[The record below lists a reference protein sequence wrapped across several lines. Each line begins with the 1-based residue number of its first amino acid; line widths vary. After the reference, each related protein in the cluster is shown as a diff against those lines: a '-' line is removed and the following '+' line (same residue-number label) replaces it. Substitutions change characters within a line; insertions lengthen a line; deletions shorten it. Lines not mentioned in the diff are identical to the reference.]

1 MNETIEDY
9 NINNALL
16 QSPKYFHFSSSITS
30 DVIFNEISEFAFA
43 TSGQHTS
50 STSPCESTN
59 MI

>member
-43 TSGQHTS
+43 TILS
-50 STSPCESTN
+50 
-59 MI
+59 